1 MKSESLKLNKDFKR
15 VYGRGKAY
23 VHPVLVTYIT
33 KNRLGYPRIGIT
45 AGKKL
50 GNAVTRNR
58 AKRVILAA
66 WYGCREQVCTG
77 VDIVFVAR
85 SATAR
90 AKSTKLSQVLLSQL
104 SAAGLLNG
112 TQE

>member
-23 VHPVLVTYIT
+23 VHPVLVTYVT
-33 KNRLGYPRIGIT
+33 KNRLCYPRIGIT

-66 WYGCREQVCTG
+66 WYGCRHRVCTG

-90 AKSTKLSQVLLSQL
+90 VKSTKVSQVLLSQL